1 MRRGSMRC
9 RRRISTKTTDP
20 LRPRPPSSPSVF
32 IKPSKWLAFICSCDV
47 SVKPAGSGKMIDVRS
62 IPLGTKGA
70 IDGPIGAEERTGPKR
85 SRERKRREERRGE
98 EKERKND
105 VDPRGVSWEREG
117 ETADEERGDLRARE
131 IGALWEGYSEGRIDG
146 PGN

>member
-1 MRRGSMRC
+1 MRC

-20 LRPRPPSSPSVF
+20 LAPSSILSPSVF

-70 IDGPIGAEERTGPKR
+70 IDGPIGAEERRGQKGRGKERARRKR
-85 SRERKRREERRGE
+85 EGTMSIHEAFLVREKEKRRE
-98 EKERKND
+98 K
-105 VDPRGVSWEREG
+105 
-117 ETADEERGDLRARE
+117 ERGDLRARE